1 MSTHDVYDCI
11 ATRPY
16 ADDDRLLNDFVED
29 VLYRVS
35 WKLFQR
41 QEDFVYMAHEREDGI
56 PLLKDNVIEMIDRQ
70 IESELSWLYGYMT
83 TRLLMSY
90 RLDNI
95 DLGDEG
101 EWWLRDELGDE
112 EYLKW
117 EKAAR
122 KAIYQDYVKSLGEER
137 ADEYF
142 RKIGR
147 LHYKDGDVSDLVE
160 ED

>member
-1 MSTHDVYDCI
+1 MNIHDVYDCI

-16 ADDDRLLNDFVED
+16 AEDDHLLNDFVED
-29 VLYRVS
+29 ILRRVS
-35 WKLFQR
+35 WKLFEH
-41 QEDFVYMAHEREDGI
+41 QEDFVYMTHEREDGI

-70 IESELSWLYGYMT
+70 INSELSWLYAYMI

-90 RLDNI
+90 RLSNI
-95 DLGDEG
+95 ELGDEGNQWLRDDLGDER
-101 EWWLRDELGDE
+101 ESR
-112 EYLKW
+112 
-117 EKAAR
+117 AR
-122 KAIYQDYVKSLGEER
+122 KFIYNDYVNSLGEEK

-147 LHYKDGDVSDLVE
+147 LHYKDGDVSDLIE